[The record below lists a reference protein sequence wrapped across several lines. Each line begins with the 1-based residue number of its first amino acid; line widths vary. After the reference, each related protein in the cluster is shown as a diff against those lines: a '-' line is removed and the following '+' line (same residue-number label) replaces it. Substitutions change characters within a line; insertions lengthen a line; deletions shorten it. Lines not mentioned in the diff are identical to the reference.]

1 MSPLPRPIVVRAI
14 SVATALSLAAV
25 LAACGGDDPVAE
37 ALQQQT
43 VTVQL
48 PTTGTPSTAPAQQ
61 AAPSGAAGAA
71 DAEAETDAPATAV
84 EPPAGGNEPAAAA
97 APGGAQPAAEA
108 SPPSRTAAAAAA
120 PQQTVHLKRSTALRD
135 APGGRVIGRLRPRT
149 EFDSPTVLAI
159 VRQRDGWLGVLTPQ
173 LPNGRIGWI
182 SARATLESHRSGYRI
197 DASLSR
203 REVVVRRNGR
213 VVQRFPV
220 AIGSEGT
227 PTPTGRFAV
236 TDKLLTQSSSSPYG
250 CCILALSGHQTAT
263 PQGWGGGDRIAIH
276 ATNLPETIGTRAS
289 LGCLRAP
296 TEAIRRA
303 VNTVPLGTIVTI
315 RA

>member
-1 MSPLPRPIVVRAI
+1 TIH
-14 SVATALSLAAV
+14 
-25 LAACGGDDPVAE
+25 
-37 ALQQQT
+37 LQ
-43 VTVQL
+43 
-48 PTTGTPSTAPAQQ
+48 
-61 AAPSGAAGAA
+61 
-71 DAEAETDAPATAV
+71 
-84 EPPAGGNEPAAAA
+84 
-97 APGGAQPAAEA
+97 
-108 SPPSRTAAAAAA
+108 
-120 PQQTVHLKRSTALRD
+120 RSTALRD
-135 APGGRVIGRLRPRT
+135 RPGGRVIGRLQPRT

-159 VRQRDGWLGVLTPQ
+159 VRQRGGWLGVLTPQ

-182 SARATLESHRSGYRI
+182 SARATFESHRSGYRI
-197 DASLSR
+197 DASLRR

-227 PTPTGRFAV
+227 PTPTGSFAV

-303 VNTVPLGTIVTI
+303 VSTVPLGTIVTI